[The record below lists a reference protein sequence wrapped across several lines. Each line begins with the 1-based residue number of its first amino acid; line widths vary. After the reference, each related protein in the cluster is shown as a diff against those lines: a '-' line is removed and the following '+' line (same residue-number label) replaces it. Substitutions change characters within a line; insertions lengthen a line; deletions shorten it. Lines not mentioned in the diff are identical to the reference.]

1 MDYAILEAELV
12 DDPLGRGYAA
22 MTDADTAAS
31 LNAADRARLRTSMSG
46 DEVRHQ
52 TDTTEFAALS
62 DAKKSQWLAFCGG
75 TTIDPTNAVDIA
87 FVQYVFGSGSAT
99 VANLNAA
106 RQETVSRAVELGLGV
121 LAPGDITRA
130 RAI

>member
-1 MDYAILEAELV
+1 MSDV
-12 DDPLGRGYAA
+12 Q
-22 MTDADTAAS
+22 TAAS
-31 LNAADRARLRTSMSG
+31 LNAANRMRLRTSMSG

-52 TDTTEFAALS
+52 TDASEFAALT

-75 TTIDPTNAVDIA
+75 TTVDPTNAVDVA

-99 VANLNAA
+99 VANLTAA
-106 RQETVSRAVELGLGV
+106 RQETVSRGAELGLGL